1 MRYFLA
7 ILLLSVAVQGQ
18 SFTAN
23 APELPDSPSQMPF
36 WTIENKVNTGILA
49 ALATAD
55 AITTQRGMNQGMREV
70 NPLMRPFVR
79 RGAAGQAA
87 GTVLGFGVAMGSV
100 YFLHHTHHYKMERV
114 VMRLM
119 VAGEGGFVAN
129 NIVALH

>member
-7 ILLLSVAVQGQ
+7 ILLLSVAVRAQ
-18 SFTAN
+18 SFTADTSD
-23 APELPDSPSQMPF
+23 LPDSPSQTPF
-36 WTIENKVNTGILA
+36 WTLENRVNAGILA
-49 ALATAD
+49 ALAAAD
-55 AITTQRGMNQGMREV
+55 AITTQRGLYQGMREV
-70 NPLMRPFVR
+70 NPLMRPFVA

-87 GTVLGFGVAMGSV
+87 GTALGFGAAMGSV
-100 YFLHHTHHYKMERV
+100 YVLHRTRHYKMERV